1 MPRTPTISVRGM
13 GHVSVPPDR
22 TVVSFDIST
31 MDMDYSKSANDLNER
46 VAKLRARLKESGI
59 KPEDLKTTNYGIEP
73 HHEWR
78 GKDENRRQVFLGWV
92 TRHRMRIELPIDRAL
107 LNQAFAAIASD
118 EVQSSINIGFE
129 VSDLDAL
136 RTKILEEA
144 TRVACRNAETMATAA
159 GCKLGRALKIE
170 YGWSELRVSPL
181 RFERNLM
188 MSIESDAA
196 PDIEPDDLDASDSVT
211 ILFELL

>member
-1 MPRTPTISVRGM
+1 M
-13 GHVSVPPDR
+13 
-22 TVVSFDIST
+22 
-31 MDMDYSKSANDLNER
+31 
-46 VAKLRARLKESGI
+46 
-59 KPEDLKTTNYGIEP
+59 
-73 HHEWR
+73 
-78 GKDENRRQVFLGWV
+78 FLGWV
-92 TRHRMRIELPIDRAL
+92 TRHRMRIELPIDREL
-107 LNQAFAAIASD
+107 LNKAFAAIASD

-144 TRVACRNAETMATAA
+144 TRVACRNAEAMATAA

-181 RFERNLM
+181 RYERNLM
-188 MSIESDAA
+188 MSLEADAT
-196 PDIEPDDLDASDSVT
+196 PDIEPDDIDASDSVT

>member
-1 MPRTPTISVRGM
+1 MSKTPTISVRGV
-13 GHVSVPPDR
+13 GQVSVPPDR

-31 MDMDYSKSANDLNER
+31 MDMDYSRSANDLNER
-46 VAKLRARLKESGI
+46 VATLRAGLKMSGI
-59 KPEDLKTTNYGIEP
+59 KPEDLKTTSFSIDP

-92 TRHRMRIELPIDRAL
+92 TRHRMKIELPIDREL
-107 LNQAFAAIASD
+107 LNKAFAAIASD
-118 EVQSSINIGFE
+118 EVKSSIEISFD
-129 VSDLDAL
+129 VSDRDAL

-144 TRVACRNAETMATAA
+144 TRVACRNAEAMARAA
-159 GCKLGRALKIE
+159 GCKLGRALKIQ
-170 YGWSELRVSPL
+170 YGWSELRISPL
-181 RFERNLM
+181 AYEADLSMTPARM
-188 MSIESDAA
+188 AA

>member
-1 MPRTPTISVRGM
+1 MPRTPTISVRGV
-13 GHVSVPPDR
+13 GNVSVPPDR

-31 MDMDYSKSANDLNER
+31 MDMDYSRSASDLNER
-46 VAKLRARLKESGI
+46 VATLRAGLKKSGI
-59 KPEDLKTTNYGIEP
+59 KPEDLKTTSFSIDP

-92 TRHRMRIELPIDRAL
+92 TRHRMKIELPIDREL
-107 LNQAFAAIASD
+107 LNKAFAAIASD
-118 EVQSSINIGFE
+118 EVKSSIEISFD
-129 VSDLDAL
+129 VSDRDAL

-170 YGWSELRVSPL
+170 YGWSELRISPL
-181 RFERNLM
+181 RYERNLM
-188 MSIESDAA
+188 MSLEADAT
-196 PDIEPDDLDASDSVT
+196 PDIEPDDIDASDSVT